1 MNPLQAELRRLYL
14 VGPVVQD
21 DQDAQVA
28 DCFAADGSVRAL
40 VLELARPTD
49 WDALARVWHGVQ
61 ADLNLPAPAIAVN
74 GVDGYQLWFSME
86 QAVSAADARAFLEAL
101 RAHYLGAIAT
111 ARIGLMPP
119 FAGLV
124 PAVQPGTLLW
134 SAFIA
139 PDLDA
144 VFADEPW
151 LDLPPNPQAQAQV
164 LAGLESI
171 KPLAW
176 QAAVARLK
184 PTAAASDG
192 VAAGLAITPSAAL
205 DPKQFLMDVV
215 ADTRVDLQLRIDA
228 AKALLPYL

>member
-14 VGPVVQD
+14 VSPAVQND
-21 DQDAQVA
+21 RNAQLA
-28 DCFAADGSVRAL
+28 DCVAADGSVRAL
-40 VLELARPTD
+40 VLELARPAD
-49 WDALARVWHGVQ
+49 WDALARVWQGVQ

-74 GVDGYQLWFSME
+74 GVDGYQLWFSVV
-86 QAVSAADARAFLEAL
+86 QAVSAADALAFLDAL
-101 RAHYLGAIAT
+101 RARYLGTIAR
-111 ARIGLMPP
+111 ARIDLMPP
-119 FAGLV
+119 FASLV
-124 PAVQPGTLLW
+124 PAVQPSTLLW

-139 PDLDA
+139 PDLAA

-176 QAAVARLK
+176 QAAVDSLK
-184 PTAAASDG
+184 PAAAVASG
-192 VAAGLAITPSAAL
+192 VAAGAALAPSAVL